1 MSIINNPIA
10 LDSTAKSIIS
20 EMDRENALLSAYLV
34 RDRAGLYTN
43 ITQFSQAIRSGTVE
57 QNAALFPVGDQILI
71 PWKDVDSSNHNTD
84 ENAYMVHLDIVHHGL
99 VTLESGTEV
108 PGVFLQWHHCTPYG
122 VQFSHQQAFMNCP
135 DGLAAGTYIVELAQ
149 NWGSNAVGGSRWAFT
164 LTQNVPAGGRL
175 SGFDY
180 MPDYAPSTWKVK
192 TWATPD
198 AADPIETVSVAEVSE
213 ETVGT
218 DLGVMPYNNP
228 DEENGLNCMQSV
240 GYGHNRWKT
249 SAVRQYLN
257 SSGANWWKSQ
267 EDYDIRPD
275 QYTKNGF
282 MTGFSEEFLAA
293 IKPVKVQTALNTVEG
308 FAETTDITY
317 DRFFLPS
324 LEQMYVNPQIKNVEG
339 EYWEY
344 WRRRLGASAPVAQY
358 GTYPNLITTGIDNPN
373 AAQSVRL
380 RSASRGNSYGTWF
393 VYTSG
398 GVSGSGACGA
408 DRFSPVCVIC

>member
-10 LDSTAKSIIS
+10 LDATAKAIIS
-20 EMDRENALLSAYLV
+20 EMDRENALLSAYLES
-34 RDRAGLYTN
+34 DRAGLYTN
-43 ITQFSQAIRSGTVE
+43 ITQFSQVIRSGTVE

-71 PWKDVDSSNHNTD
+71 PWKDVDSTNHNTD
-84 ENAYMVHLDIVHHGL
+84 ENAYMVHLDIVHHGM

-122 VQFSHQQAFMNCP
+122 VQFSHQQAFLDCP
-135 DGLAAGTYIVELAQ
+135 EGLAAGTYIVELAQ

-164 LTQNVPAGGRL
+164 LAQSVPAGGRL

-180 MPDYAPSTWKVK
+180 MPDSAPSTWKVK

-198 AADPIETVSVAEVSE
+198 AADPIETVSVVEATE

-218 DLGVMPYNNP
+218 DLGVMPFNNP

-240 GYGHNRWKT
+240 AYGHNRWKT

-257 SSGANWWKSQ
+257 SSGTGWWKSQ

-275 QYTKNGF
+275 QYAKTGF
-282 MTGFSEEFLAA
+282 MAGFSDEFLAA

-308 FAETTDITY
+308 FTETTDITY

-344 WRRRLGASAPVAQY
+344 WRRRLGVSAPVAQY

-373 AAQSVRL
+373 AAQLVRL
-380 RSASRGNSYGTWF
+380 RSASRGDS
-393 VYTSG
+393 
-398 GVSGSGACGA
+398 CGA
-408 DRFSPVCVIC
+408 WLVYASGYVGGNYANGANRFSPVCVIC